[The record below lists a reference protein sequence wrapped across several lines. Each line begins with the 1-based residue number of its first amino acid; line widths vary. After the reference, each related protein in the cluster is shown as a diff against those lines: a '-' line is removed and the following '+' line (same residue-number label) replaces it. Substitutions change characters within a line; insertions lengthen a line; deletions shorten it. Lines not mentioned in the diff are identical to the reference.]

1 LQLRLPPGAGLGPAA
16 ARQGED
22 ILEISAE
29 LVKNLREKTNC
40 GFMDCKKALKET
52 DGDIEAAVTYLRQ
65 KGIAV
70 ATKRAERAT
79 TEGAV
84 WAYVTPEATTGVLL
98 EVNCESDFVAKT
110 DGFQSFGENL
120 AGEIAKTCPAS
131 LEGLMA
137 QPWQDSKK
145 SIQEYLTELIG
156 QIGEN
161 IRVRRFERFGGG
173 GPVAAYI
180 HFGAKIGVLLELCAP
195 KNTPELQALA
205 RDLAMQVAA
214 TNPLAVSPE
223 EVDPEVVAKER
234 SIYEA
239 QAAESGKPANI
250 IEKMVTGRLEK
261 FFKEVCLMGQVFVK
275 NPDVTVMQLLNEA
288 GAKNGG
294 KVTVNCFARYQ
305 VGA

>member
-1 LQLRLPPGAGLGPAA
+1 M
-16 ARQGED
+16 
-22 ILEISAE
+22 EISAE
-29 LVKNLREKTNC
+29 LVKTLREKTNC

-52 DGDIEAAVTYLRQ
+52 QGDIEAAVTYLRQ

-79 TEGAV
+79 SEGAI
-84 WAYVTPEATTGVLL
+84 WAHVASDAKTGVLL

-110 DGFQSFGENL
+110 DGFQTFGETL
-120 AGEIAKTCPAS
+120 AAQIAETAPAD
-131 LEGLMA
+131 LDTLLA
-137 QPWQDSKK
+137 QPWEGQEKASV
-145 SIQEYLTELIG
+145 QEYLTELIG

-161 IRVRRFERFGGG
+161 IRVRRFDRFGDG

-205 RDLAMQVAA
+205 KDLAMQVAA
-214 TNPLAVSPE
+214 NNPMAVSPE
-223 EVDPEVVAKER
+223 GIDPEVVAKER

-250 IEKMVTGRLEK
+250 IEKMVAGRLDK
-261 FFKEVCLMGQVFVK
+261 FFKEVCLIGQVFVK

-288 GAKNGG
+288 GAKSGG
-294 KVTVNCFARYQ
+294 KVTVSRFVRYQ

>member
-1 LQLRLPPGAGLGPAA
+1 M
-16 ARQGED
+16 RQGED

-29 LVKNLREKTNC
+29 LVKTLREKTNC

-52 DGDIEAAVTYLRQ
+52 QGDLEAAVTYLRQ

-79 TEGAV
+79 SEGAV
-84 WAYVTPEATTGVLL
+84 WAHVTADASTGVLL

-110 DGFQSFGENL
+110 DGFQTFGETL
-120 AGEIAKTCPAS
+120 AAQIAKTAPAD
-131 LEGLMA
+131 LETLSS
-137 QPWQDSKK
+137 QPWQGQGKASV
-145 SIQEYLTELIG
+145 QEYLTELIG

-161 IRVRRFERFGGG
+161 IRVRRFDRFGDG

-195 KNTPELQALA
+195 KNTPELQTLA
-205 RDLAMQVAA
+205 KDLAMQVAA
-214 TNPLAVSPE
+214 TNPMAVSPE
-223 EVDPEVVAKER
+223 GIDPEVVARER
-234 SIYEA
+234 SIYAA

-250 IEKMVTGRLEK
+250 IEKMVTGRLDK
-261 FFKEVCLMGQVFVK
+261 FFKEVCLMDQVFVK

-288 GAKNGG
+288 GAKSGG
-294 KVTVNCFARYQ
+294 KVTVSRFARYQ

>member
-1 LQLRLPPGAGLGPAA
+1 M
-16 ARQGED
+16 RQGED

-29 LVKNLREKTNC
+29 LVKTLREKTNC

-52 DGDIEAAVTYLRQ
+52 QGDLEAAVTYLRQ

-79 TEGAV
+79 SEGAV
-84 WAYVTPEATTGVLL
+84 WAHVTADATTGVLL

-110 DGFQSFGENL
+110 DGFQTFGETL
-120 AGEIAKTCPAS
+120 AAQIAKTAPVD
-131 LEGLMA
+131 LETLSS
-137 QPWQDSKK
+137 QPWQGQGKASV
-145 SIQEYLTELIG
+145 QEYLTELIG

-161 IRVRRFERFGGG
+161 IRVRRFDRFGDG

-205 RDLAMQVAA
+205 KDLAMQVAA
-214 TNPLAVSPE
+214 TNPMAVSPE
-223 EVDPEVVAKER
+223 GIDPEVVARER

-250 IEKMVTGRLEK
+250 IEKMVTGRLDK
-261 FFKEVCLMGQVFVK
+261 FFKEVCLMDQVFVK

-288 GAKNGG
+288 GAKSGG
-294 KVTVNCFARYQ
+294 KVTVSRFTRYQ